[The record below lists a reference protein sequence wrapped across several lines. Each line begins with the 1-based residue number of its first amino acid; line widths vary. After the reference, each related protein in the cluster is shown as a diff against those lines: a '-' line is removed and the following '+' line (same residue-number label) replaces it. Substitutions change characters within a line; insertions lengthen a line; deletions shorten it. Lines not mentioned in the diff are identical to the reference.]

1 MASFFP
7 RAGLAAL
14 GCAALLLSSCAS
26 SVSSTPDAAPQE
38 TVPGEQTTS
47 TPETGSH
54 GGDAPADAASPRQS
68 VARAPGAQAA
78 TEALRAVERV
88 WQREVQALEQNAPSG
103 SAASAGSTTTAET
116 ASDSET
122 ATTGAPSPRAATPT
136 LMREPLS
143 GRQTA
148 MGLVVQPRDLLV
160 ISAATSLF
168 SASSPDV
175 HITPVSITDGT
186 ITVTELALDPTR
198 AQPAGFAITIRGDR
212 RSEDIL
218 VLAGRNGEPV
228 IVRDRVTSQAKV
240 VLRDLTGSAQ
250 LERVRYAVVLDAEGF
265 RDVIVDASIWTGTS
279 FEIAASLSVLR
290 AVNGRL
296 LQLADALRAP
306 PSQAWITAA
315 SRALL
320 PSDGTQA
327 VATLSEVLPA
337 QNPVVPAIRELP
349 VVLGD
354 AVWNVPYEFGVDGA
368 IFRLELIVEADPFAP
383 QPVRIAG
390 LD

>member
-26 SVSSTPDAAPQE
+26 SASSAPDAAQQE
-38 TVPGEQTTS
+38 TVPGEQTAS

-54 GGDAPADAASPRQS
+54 GGDAHAASPRQS
-68 VARAPGAQAA
+68 AARAPGAQAA

-88 WQREVQALEQNAPSG
+88 WMREVEALEQNAPSG
-103 SAASAGSTTTAET
+103 SAALSGSA
-116 ASDSET
+116 
-122 ATTGAPSPRAATPT
+122 ATRAATPT

-148 MGLVVQPRDLLV
+148 MGLVVQPLDLLI
-160 ISAATSLF
+160 ISAD
-168 SASSPDV
+168 SSPSAASPSHV
-175 HITPVSITDGT
+175 LVTPVSITDGT

-228 IVRDRVTSQAKV
+228 IVRDRITSQAKV

-296 LQLADALRAP
+296 SQLADALRAP
-306 PSQAWITAA
+306 PSQAWTTAA